1 MSAASGTGVEVRHVV
16 WDWNGTLLDDHHLV
30 VEAFNSVLASV
41 GGPRIDDGFYRDHFR
56 RPLRHMY
63 EVALDRPVRPEE
75 WPVLDAGF
83 HAAYEAGEENLE
95 LAPGAELALT
105 LLDRNGSLATQ
116 SLLSM
121 ARHHH
126 LSAQLERY
134 GIGGAF
140 DLVDGQLE
148 PDDGSKSARLT
159 RHLEALAVEDP
170 SSVVVIGDALDDAH
184 AATVN
189 GARAVLY
196 DGGSH
201 HLADLRATGHPVAGS
216 LLEVLEILAR

>member
-1 MSAASGTGVEVRHVV
+1 MRRPINPFGGVRHVV

-30 VEAFNSVLASV
+30 VEAFNAVLSSI
-41 GGPRIDDGFYRDHFR
+41 GGPRIDDEFYRDHFR

-63 EVALDRPVRPEE
+63 EVALERPVRPEE
-75 WPVLDAGF
+75 WPRFDAGF
-83 HAAYEAGEENLE
+83 HAAYEAGEHDLE
-95 LAPGAELALT
+95 LAPGAETALT
-105 LLDRNGSLATQ
+105 LLLRNGALASQ

-140 DLVDGQLE
+140 DLVDGQLQ
-148 PDDGSKSARLT
+148 PDDGSKTARLT
-159 RHLEALAVEDP
+159 RHLETLDVDDP
-170 SSVVVIGDALDDAH
+170 STVVVIGDAIDDAH
-184 AATVN
+184 AATAN
-189 GARAVLY
+189 GARVVLY

-201 HLADLRATGHPVAGS
+201 HLDDLRATGHPVAGS
-216 LLEVLEILAR
+216 LTEVLEILAG

>member
-1 MSAASGTGVEVRHVV
+1 MRPSAPSGARVRHVV

-30 VEAFNSVLASV
+30 VEAFNAVLGSI
-41 GGPRIDDGFYRDHFR
+41 GGPRIDDEFYRDHFR

-63 EVALDRPVRPEE
+63 EVALGRPVRPEE

-83 HAAYEAGEENLE
+83 HHAYEAGEEGLE
-95 LAPGAELALT
+95 LARGAEVALT
-105 LLDRNGSLATQ
+105 LLGRNGSLASQ

-126 LSAQLERY
+126 LRAQLDRY
-134 GIGGAF
+134 GIAEAF

-148 PDDGSKSARLT
+148 PDDGSKAARLT
-159 RHLEALAVEDP
+159 RHLEALAVDDP
-170 SSVVVIGDALDDAH
+170 STVVVVGDALDDAH
-184 AATVN
+184 AATAN
-189 GARAVLY
+189 GARVVLY

-201 HLADLRATGHPVAGS
+201 HLSDLRATGHPVAGS
-216 LLEVLEILAR
+216 LVEVLEILAG